1 MREDTAEPGWLALLR
16 AQWVLAL
23 VVLLGGVLL
32 HSMNVLVTATL
43 LPSIVVD
50 VGGADLMSWPTTAFL
65 AASIVAATG
74 TGILTA
80 AVGARR
86 AFCAGAAIYSAGAI
100 LCGLAPSM
108 REVIAGRF
116 VQGLGGGL
124 LSALAYVLVR
134 NLFPDVLWPRVF
146 GLLSGI
152 WSVSILCGPLIG
164 GLFAAHGHWRGA
176 FFAVAALGGLL
187 SMLTLYILP
196 RDAVGGDAPS
206 PQAPVL
212 RVALICAG
220 IAALS
225 SASAVSELAGKA
237 ALIGVAI
244 GAVILLLRL
253 DRVAPVAL
261 LPSDAFSMHTAT
273 GMGLWMVLLLSI
285 AYSPLAIFAPLFLQK
300 LHSLDPL
307 AAGYMVAGASLAWTV
322 AAIAVASLSNGWPA
336 RMIVAG
342 PLGMGAG
349 LLGIGVMMASGP
361 VAALIPPV
369 SLLGIGIGACW
380 AFVAQRIMSG
390 AKHGEENIAASSVAT
405 VQQAGLAFG
414 AASAGLVAN
423 ASGLSD
429 SLAHAS
435 LLRAAFWVPASFIA
449 APLAAGAIGMRLN
462 ALARRSVR
470 RVA

>member
-16 AQWVLAL
+16 PQWVLAL
-23 VVLLGGVLL
+23 VVPLGGVLL
-32 HSMNVLVTATL
+32 HSMNVLITATL
-43 LPSIVVD
+43 LPSIVID

-86 AFCAGAAIYSAGAI
+86 AFCAGAGIYCAGAI

-108 REVIAGRF
+108 SEVIAGRF

-134 NLFPDVLWPRVF
+134 NLFPEVLWPRVF
-146 GLLSGI
+146 GLLAGI

-164 GLFAAHGHWRGA
+164 GLFAAYGHWRGA
-176 FFAVAALGGLL
+176 FFAVAALGSLL
-187 SMLTLYILP
+187 SILTLYILP
-196 RDAVGGDAPS
+196 RDAVGVDAPS

-220 IAALS
+220 IAVLS
-225 SASAVSELAGKA
+225 SASVVSGLAGKA
-237 ALIGVAI
+237 ALIVVAI
-244 GAVILLLRL
+244 GAVVLLLRI

-285 AYSPLAIFAPLFLQK
+285 AYSPLAIFGPLFLQK

-342 PLGMGAG
+342 PLAMAAG

-361 VAALIPPV
+361 VAALIPPI
-369 SLLGIGIGACW
+369 SLIGIGIGACW

-390 AKHGEENIAASSVAT
+390 AKHGEEDIAASSVAT

-423 ASGLSD
+423 AGGLSD
-429 SLAHAS
+429 SLAHAAI
-435 LLRAAFWVPASFIA
+435 LRAAFWVPASFIA
-449 APLAAGAIGMRLN
+449 APLAASAIGMRLN
-462 ALARRSVR
+462 ALARRSAR
-470 RVA
+470 RVD